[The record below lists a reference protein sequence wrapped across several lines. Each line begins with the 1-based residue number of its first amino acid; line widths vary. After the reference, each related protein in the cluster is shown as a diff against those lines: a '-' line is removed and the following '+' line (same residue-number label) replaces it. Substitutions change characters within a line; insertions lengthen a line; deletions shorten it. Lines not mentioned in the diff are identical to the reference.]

1 MLSPTAPMLIGLS
14 PLLNSASEWPD
25 ESPSSFPNDLTPPD
39 NLAYDLENIPYT
51 TEQARA
57 GLKGKRVVVIE
68 DEGVTQMQLRR
79 TLTHAGLIVAGTAI
93 NGRDGVEVALR
104 ECPDLI
110 LLDIRMPV
118 MDGVEA
124 ARQIMASMPV
134 CIVMLTAFS
143 DDEYRDKT
151 RAIGVSGY
159 VIKPITS
166 DLLLPLMLQ
175 ALDVFMQRQQESE

>member
-1 MLSPTAPMLIGLS
+1 MQ
-14 PLLNSASEWPD
+14 PD
-25 ESPSSFPNDLTPPD
+25 D
-39 NLAYDLENIPYT
+39 LAYDLENIPYS

-79 TLTHAGLIVAGTAI
+79 TLTHAGLIVVGTAI
-93 NGRDGVEVALR
+93 NGRDGVEVVLR
-104 ECPDLI
+104 ERPDLI

-124 ARQIMASMPV
+124 ARQIMAEFPV

-143 DDEYRDKT
+143 DEEYREKT
-151 RAIGVSGY
+151 RVIGVSGY

-175 ALDVFMQRQQESE
+175 ALDVFTQRQQESE

>member
-1 MLSPTAPMLIGLS
+1 MQ
-14 PLLNSASEWPD
+14 PD
-25 ESPSSFPNDLTPPD
+25 D
-39 NLAYDLENIPYT
+39 LAYDLENIPYT

-79 TLTHAGLIVAGTAI
+79 TLTHAGLIVVGTAI
-93 NGRDGVEVALR
+93 NGRDGVEVVLR
-104 ECPDLI
+104 ERPDLI

-124 ARQIMASMPV
+124 ARQIMAEFPV

-143 DDEYRDKT
+143 DEEYREKT
-151 RAIGVSGY
+151 RVIGVSGY

-175 ALDVFMQRQQESE
+175 ALDVFTQRQQESE